1 MIQLIEAADRPAFE
15 SQLAQMYRERKRVFV
30 DRLGWEVPVVA
41 GEFEI
46 DQFDTDRAVYVLALD
61 PGGAQ
66 LGSARLLPSTGPTL
80 LSEVFPHLCE
90 RGVPTGDDI
99 WEITRMCTAPGIADA
114 KLVRQKLMVGMVEF
128 ALLNGVRRFTLV
140 SHIPYLSALLA
151 IGWDCEPLGDIFMA
165 EMQQRSPLAG
175 SESRRPHRAERAM
188 RGQQRGRGG
197 PDARHWPIRP
207 AERGRGDP
215 ADGRLSSGVRN
226 DEEALLPEG
235 VADPGRVSHER
246 LRRNSSRS
254 AQCKARASKSSRRS
268 VPRIRRSSAAISAG
282 TGPSRASDTALGRS
296 DCLRPDS
303 AASGPG

>member
-151 IGWDCEPLGDIFMA
+151 IGWDCEPLGLPQ
-165 EMQQRSPLAG
+165 EHAG
-175 SESRRPHRAERAM
+175 QMVGALVVNVTPDTLSLLRKRAN
-188 RGQQRGRGG
+188 
-197 PDARHWPIRP
+197 
-207 AERGRGDP
+207 
-215 ADGRLSSGVRN
+215 L
-226 DEEALLPEG
+226 
-235 VADPGRVSHER
+235 
-246 LRRNSSRS
+246 
-254 AQCKARASKSSRRS
+254 
-268 VPRIRRSSAAISAG
+268 
-282 TGPSRASDTALGRS
+282 TGPV
-296 DCLRPDS
+296 LRWEVRD
-303 AASGPG
+303 AA

>member
-15 SQLAQMYRERKRVFV
+15 SQLAQRYSERKRVFV

-128 ALLNGVRRFTLV
+128 ALLNGIRRFTLV

-151 IGWDCEPLGDIFMA
+151 IGWDCEPLGLPQ
-165 EMQQRSPLAG
+165 EHAG
-175 SESRRPHRAERAM
+175 QMVGALVVNVTPDTLSLLRMRAN
-188 RGQQRGRGG
+188 
-197 PDARHWPIRP
+197 
-207 AERGRGDP
+207 
-215 ADGRLSSGVRN
+215 L
-226 DEEALLPEG
+226 
-235 VADPGRVSHER
+235 
-246 LRRNSSRS
+246 
-254 AQCKARASKSSRRS
+254 
-268 VPRIRRSSAAISAG
+268 
-282 TGPSRASDTALGRS
+282 TGPV
-296 DCLRPDS
+296 LRWEVRD
-303 AASGPG
+303 AA

>member
-61 PGGAQ
+61 SGGAQ

-128 ALLNGVRRFTLV
+128 ALLNGIRRFTLV

-151 IGWDCEPLGDIFMA
+151 IGWDCEPLGLPQ
-165 EMQQRSPLAG
+165 EHAG
-175 SESRRPHRAERAM
+175 QMVGALVVNVTPDTLSLLRMRAN
-188 RGQQRGRGG
+188 
-197 PDARHWPIRP
+197 
-207 AERGRGDP
+207 
-215 ADGRLSSGVRN
+215 L
-226 DEEALLPEG
+226 
-235 VADPGRVSHER
+235 
-246 LRRNSSRS
+246 
-254 AQCKARASKSSRRS
+254 
-268 VPRIRRSSAAISAG
+268 
-282 TGPSRASDTALGRS
+282 TGPV
-296 DCLRPDS
+296 LRWEVRD
-303 AASGPG
+303 AA

>member
-128 ALLNGVRRFTLV
+128 ALLNGIRRFTLV

-151 IGWDCEPLGDIFMA
+151 IGWDCEPLGLPQ
-165 EMQQRSPLAG
+165 EHAG
-175 SESRRPHRAERAM
+175 QMVGALVVNVTPDTLSLLRMRAN
-188 RGQQRGRGG
+188 
-197 PDARHWPIRP
+197 
-207 AERGRGDP
+207 
-215 ADGRLSSGVRN
+215 L
-226 DEEALLPEG
+226 
-235 VADPGRVSHER
+235 
-246 LRRNSSRS
+246 
-254 AQCKARASKSSRRS
+254 
-268 VPRIRRSSAAISAG
+268 
-282 TGPSRASDTALGRS
+282 TGPV
-296 DCLRPDS
+296 LRWEVRD
-303 AASGPG
+303 AA